1 MFATFRAEM
10 SKQWRRP
17 RTYVALGI
25 TVLVP
30 IIVAIALKA
39 NPPSLGDARGDGG
52 GGGFFFLAT
61 KSGLI
66 LPVAALRVMSRFL
79 LVIIIALFAGDAV
92 ASEASWG
99 NLRALLVRP
108 IGRGRLLGAKLA
120 SAAMMAFIATALI
133 TVTGLVVGGLV
144 FGWDPLSLSIPG
156 VFVAQSTAETIGNL
170 GVATVYVFWTLSS
183 VVALGFMVSTMTDSP
198 AGAIFAAF
206 GLYIVSSI
214 LDGITS
220 IGSIRYALP
229 THYFD
234 SWSDLFT
241 EHGATS
247 DMVRGAL
254 LPIGYVLLFCGIAW
268 WWFRRK
274 DILS

>member
-10 SKQWRRP
+10 VKQWRRP

-25 TVLVP
+25 TVVVP
-30 IIVAIALKA
+30 IIVGIALKA
-39 NPPSLGDARGDGG
+39 NPPSLREGRNDGL
-52 GGGFFFLAT
+52 FFLAT

-79 LVIIIALFAGDAV
+79 LVIVVAMFAGDAI

-120 SAAMMAFIATALI
+120 SAALLALIATVLI
-133 TVTGLVVGGLV
+133 SITGLVVGGIA
-144 FGWDPLSLSIPG
+144 FGWHPIDLSIPG
-156 VFVAQSTAETIGNL
+156 GFGFQQSNGEIIRNL
-170 GVATVYVFWTLSS
+170 ALATVYVFWGLSP
-183 VVALGFMVSTMTDSP
+183 VIALGFMVSTMTDAP

-206 GLYIVSSI
+206 GLYVVSSI
-214 LDGITS
+214 VDAITAV
-220 IGSIRYALP
+220 GSIRYALP

-241 EHGATS
+241 THGASS